1 MTGYTDGLYFGKGI
15 HYKCPG
21 RPEEGHV
28 ITQSWLDGKEWAQE
42 MLRGSWEVGR
52 QLPRGDCTQVQTWRM
67 SGTEREGFP
76 GWGNGMHS
84 GPEVDMAQ
92 WRREWEIIY
101 SMIGS
106 QCRQDRQWRVIRDET
121 GADVRSR
128 PRRAFVLCSA
138 NLVKLVTFWS
148 KLGCVFSVFHAWSGW
163 GPLA

>member
-1 MTGYTDGLYFGKGI
+1 MTGYTDGPYFGEGI

-28 ITQSWLDGKEWAQE
+28 ITQSWLEDKEWAQE
-42 MLRGSWEVGR
+42 VLRGRGEVWR
-52 QLPRGDCTQVQTWRM
+52 QLPRGDWTQVQTWRM

-76 GWGNGMHS
+76 GRGSGMHS

-101 SMIGS
+101 SMIGA
-106 QCRQDRQWRVIRDET
+106 QCRQDRQWRVMRDET

-128 PRRAFVLCSA
+128 PQKAFVLCSA
-138 NLVKLVTFWS
+138 NLARLMTYCS
-148 KLGCVFSVFHAWSGW
+148 KRGCVFSTCHTWRGW